1 MVSPE
6 LGSTGGLTDVRE
18 KRTIVRDMQTAKVLL
33 AEALWPKARR
43 RILGLLLAHPD
54 EEWHLR
60 NIARET
66 DLAPATVQREVISLY
81 EAGILTRRRDG
92 NQVKYGADRSCPIF
106 PELQG
111 LVLKTVGLAD
121 VLRQALQPL
130 RDRID
135 IAFVFGS
142 LAKGEATSGSDVD
155 LMVVGGIS
163 LRDLVPV
170 LQDAERTLSREI
182 NPVTM
187 SAKEFSKR
195 IAEGEHF
202 VTSVLRDP
210 RIYLIGDENELER
223 LAERGTTSQA

>member
-1 MVSPE
+1 
-6 LGSTGGLTDVRE
+6 
-18 KRTIVRDMQTAKVLL
+18 
-33 AEALWPKARR
+33 LWPKARR
-43 RILGLLLAHPD
+43 RILGLLLAKPE

-60 NIARET
+60 DIARAT
-66 DLAPATVQREVISLY
+66 DLAPATVQREVTSLH
-81 EAGILTRRRDG
+81 EAGLLTRRRDG

-111 LVLKTVGLAD
+111 IVLKTVGLAD

-135 IAFVFGS
+135 AAFVFGS
-142 LAKGEATSGSDVD
+142 LAKGEATSESDVD
-155 LMVVGGIS
+155 LMIIGGIS

-170 LQDAERTLSREI
+170 LQDGERTLSREI

>member
-1 MVSPE
+1 MR
-6 LGSTGGLTDVRE
+6 TQ
-18 KRTIVRDMQTAKVLL
+18 KRTL

-43 RILGLLLAHPD
+43 RILGLLLAKPE

-60 NIARET
+60 DIARAT
-66 DLAPATVQREVISLY
+66 DLAPATVQREVTSLH
-81 EAGILTRRRDG
+81 EAGLLTRRRDG

-111 LVLKTVGLAD
+111 IVLKTVGLAD

-135 IAFVFGS
+135 AAFVFGS
-142 LAKGEATSGSDVD
+142 LAKGEATSESDVD
-155 LMVVGGIS
+155 LMIIGGIS

-170 LQDAERTLSREI
+170 LQDGERTLSREI